1 MRMWPS
7 KKWINKFGDWKSH
20 QSLSSPLLSASF
32 RPSCAKLSQ
41 STWPGGISC
50 TSIATGPLGSMSSWR
65 ESKAQSWTISNHE
78 ITMRAW
84 ICCSTTG
91 AVPPEVFSDQESW
104 CRPMPTDAW
113 LRNFSKISCSRNDS
127 SASTSAVQLIMLI
140 SLQKLTQ
147 PAEKERKM
155 HRCWPAC
162 TDSGWLSGAVHLRQP
177 LPPSSPLAT
186 LSTSFHNSE
195 SPTGS
200 CSVTQEVCFC
210 RVSVLGC
217 WKVELHAGSNGPTLF
232 MIDDRCFKETAG
244 WWGPRKS
251 LADQVHSSVS
261 WVDPG
266 WPTVGGGMD
275 EWNMTRQY
283 STCQIWLIHK
293 VSWMLCWYLFGFWES
308 VKFFLTCAWSSSRSL
323 QAFVMEPHSACFGGV
338 MISKPHVT
346 LGCQEV
352 CIVSQ

>member
-1 MRMWPS
+1 MNQQIWRLEITS
-7 KKWINKFGDWKSH
+7 IVE
-20 QSLSSPLLSASF
+20 LSPAKCLLSA
-32 RPSCAKLSQ
+32 KLCQAFPIHLARRHQLHQYSDRTIWKYVVLKGEQ
-41 STWPGGISC
+41 STVVNNFESWNHHESVNLLLYNRR
-50 TSIATGPLGSMSSWR
+50 SSSWGFLW
-65 ESKAQSWTISNHE
+65 SGKL
-78 ITMRAW
+78 
-84 ICCSTTG
+84 
-91 AVPPEVFSDQESW
+91 
-104 CRPMPTDAW
+104 MPADADRC
-113 LRNFSKISCSRNDS
+113 LVAELFQDF
-127 SASTSAVQLIMLI
+127 L
-140 SLQKLTQ
+140 LQKRQ
-147 PAEKERKM
+147 
-155 HRCWPAC
+155 
-162 TDSGWLSGAVHLRQP
+162 LSLHLRRAADYADFSP
-177 LPPSSPLAT
+177 KTHPTSWKRKKNAPMLTCLHRFRMAFRCGASSPTFAAKF
-186 LSTSFHNSE
+186 SIGHAFHNSE

-232 MIDDRCFKETAG
+232 IIDDRCFKETAG

-261 WVDPG
+261 WADPG
-266 WPTVGGGMD
+266 WPTKGGRNGRMEHD
-275 EWNMTRQY
+275 

-293 VSWMLCWYLFGFWES
+293 VSWMLCWYLFGFWAS

-346 LGCQEV
+346 LGRQEV